1 MRWIMQADRHAHLL
15 EASGGRGV
23 PVYRGLAQSR
33 FWREHPV
40 FNEFLKMPENAFLLG
55 AKARPSRATSEVVNA
70 HIIPDMVHE
79 VLLKGVD
86 PAEAARNAQKQAQAI
101 FARYRERS

>member
-1 MRWIMQADRHAHLL
+1 
-15 EASGGRGV
+15 
-23 PVYRGLAQSR
+23 
-33 FWREHPV
+33 
-40 FNEFLKMPENAFLLG
+40 
-55 AKARPSRATSEVVNA
+55 VNA

-86 PAEAARNAQKQAQAI
+86 PAEAARNAQKKAQAI